1 MYAPRRVLGVV
12 EFESPDFDPRATVDE
27 ARIGQ
32 VIRNLLS
39 NAAKFSPEGGTISM
53 ALSRDGDSFRLSIR
67 DEGPGIPDDELEA
80 VFDKFV
86 QSSKTK
92 SGAGGTGLGL
102 SICRQI
108 VDAYNGRIWAEN
120 RPEGGAVF
128 HVEENT
134 VIARH
139 GVLRFRA
146 GGRGCLAGEPGS
158 ADRLEFF
165 NDELVFDKIPDAGF
179 LEFAPAVNE
188 HALFKTGR
196 FVDFTTE
203 LLTFFFRTAVD
214 HCEV

>member
-1 MYAPRRVLGVV
+1 MNQRWR
-12 EFESPDFDPRATVDE
+12 DPRAERGDVHHVEQHVTLGSLFGDCLVGLLRRGVGDNYYPG
-27 ARIGQ
+27 AGQ
-32 VIRNLLS
+32 VARLVL
-39 NAAKFSPEGGTISM
+39 AVDPFDTATVCKFAKGFGYFNVGAEQFYVCSAFEQVFHLAFALMGVAPEY
-53 ALSRDGDSFRLSIR
+53 DS
-67 DEGPGIPDDELEA
+67 
-80 VFDKFV
+80 
-86 QSSKTK
+86 
-92 SGAGGTGLGL
+92 
-102 SICRQI
+102 
-108 VDAYNGRIWAEN
+108 
-120 RPEGGAVF
+120 GAVF

-196 FVDFTTE
+196 FGDFTTE
-203 LLTFFFRTAVD
+203 LLTFFFRNAVD